1 MPIYSIRSQI
11 KSYRDLILIG
21 KLSKMAFT
29 PLGMKQTEKNFKH
42 KKKPEIKS

>member
-11 KSYRDLILIG
+11 KSYRDSILIG

-29 PLGMKQTEKNFKH
+29 PLGMKTNGEEFQA
-42 KKKPEIKS
+42 